1 MMVTFLLLLFTDLFL
16 FTDDGISYDG
26 YFFITIIYRFV
37 L

>member
-1 MMVTFLLLLFTDLFL
+1 MMVTFLLLLFTDLFY
-16 FTDDGISYDG
+16 DGISYDG